1 MKRQVI
7 LLLGPTAVGK
17 TAAAMALFD
26 QLGGADKVRL
36 ISADSALVY
45 KGMDIG
51 TAKPSAAELARYP
64 HELIDFR
71 DPQDTYTAADFVADT
86 DQLVADAF
94 SLGQLPVIVGGT
106 MLYVK
111 RFVEGIAQLPAAD
124 PSLRAL
130 LQAEFDAGKGP
141 ALHARLAAIDP
152 QAAANIHP
160 NNPQRLLRALEI
172 VQQTGQPISTLW
184 SELGSPPAVERLR
197 AEVHSFAIIPDKRS
211 VLHARIAARFEAML
225 KAGFLAEL
233 QSLYAQPELRTD
245 LPALRAVGYRQGF
258 AFLRGQCSETQ
269 FHADAVTATRRLAK
283 RQLTWLRQ
291 WPGVQNLIWGDPD
304 NLAAAIVS
312 AVKPL

>member
-1 MKRQVI
+1 MNRQVV

-45 KGMDIG
+45 QGMDIG
-51 TAKPSAAELARYP
+51 TAKPSAAELKRYP

-71 DPQDTYTAADFVADT
+71 APQDTYTAADFVTDADL
-86 DQLVADAF
+86 LVEDA
-94 SLGQLPVIVGGT
+94 LQQGQVPVIVGGT

-111 RFVEGIAQLPAAD
+111 RFVEGIARLPSAD
-124 PSLRAL
+124 PTVRAQ
-130 LQAEFDAGKGP
+130 LQAAFDAGKGP
-141 ALHARLAAIDP
+141 ELHAELVAIDP
-152 QAAANIHP
+152 SAAANIHP

-172 VQQTGQPISTLW
+172 VRQTGQPVSHLW
-184 SELGSPPAVERLR
+184 SELGGLPAVERLQVQLR
-197 AEVHSFAIIPDKRS
+197 SFAIVPDDRQ
-211 VLHARIAARFEAML
+211 VLHERIAVRFAAML
-225 KAGFLAEL
+225 EAGFLGEL
-233 QSLYAQPELRTD
+233 QSLYARPELRAD

-258 AFLRGQCSETQ
+258 AYLRGECSEAQ
-269 FHADAVTATRRLAK
+269 FHADALTATRRLAK

-291 WPGVQNLIWGDPD
+291 WPDLQNLFWGDSD
-304 NLAAAIVS
+304 TLAAKIIS

>member
-1 MKRQVI
+1 MSRQIV

-71 DPQDTYTAADFVADT
+71 APQDTYTAADFVADA
-86 DQLVADAF
+86 DRLVQDA
-94 SLGQLPVIVGGT
+94 LRQGQLPVIVGGT

-111 RFVEGIAQLPAAD
+111 RFVEGIAELPSAD
-124 PSLRAL
+124 PAIRAR
-130 LQAEFDAGKGP
+130 LQAAFDAGKGSD
-141 ALHARLAAIDP
+141 LHAELAAIDP
-152 QAAANIHP
+152 RAAANIHP

-172 VQQTGQPISTLW
+172 VQQTGQPISHLW
-184 SELGSPPAVERLR
+184 SELAGLPAVERLQ
-197 AEVHSFAIIPDKRS
+197 AQVHSFAIVPDDRK
-211 VLHARIAARFEAML
+211 VLHDRIAARFAAML
-225 KAGFLAEL
+225 EAGFLAEL
-233 QSLYAQPELRTD
+233 QTLFAQPALRED

-258 AFLRGQCSETQ
+258 AYLRGECSEAQ
-269 FHADAVTATRRLAK
+269 FHADAITATRRLAK

-291 WPGVQNLIWGDPD
+291 WSDLQNLFWGDPD
-304 NLAAAIVS
+304 TLAAEMLS